1 MGKDPLTGKVIG
13 CAIEVHRTLGPGLL
27 ESTYEQCLARELH
40 LNRIDFQLQVSLPV
54 EYKDVRLDCGYRV
67 DVLVAERLILELKAV
82 EAIKA
87 VYEAQLLTYMRLSNI
102 STGLLIN
109 FNVKK
114 LSDGIKRFKL

>member
-1 MGKDPLTGKVIG
+1 
-13 CAIEVHRTLGPGLL
+13 
-27 ESTYEQCLARELH
+27 
-40 LNRIDFQLQVSLPV
+40 
-54 EYKDVRLDCGYRV
+54 
-67 DVLVAERLILELKAV
+67 LKAV